1 MKTNLNKKMMKWFCV
16 IILSLFYLSN
26 GYSQQL
32 DDTIHVTEL
41 EDFYVNRFRQNQYQ
55 SELKRLQRVYPLA
68 VKAKAILDEYETNLS
83 AMEKKK
89 DARKYSRKMN
99 DFLKDEFSY
108 AIRDLYVSEG
118 RLLIQLIHRETGMTV
133 KQIMD
138 KYLNGMQTMIY
149 NTTAKMMK
157 HNLNDKWEPSK
168 KHAFTETVIQD
179 ILEGITPFEMKMDAM
194 TREKFKESQQEYR
207 QKIKESRS
215 KIKDIKKENKEKE
228 KEIKKEVKQ
237 NKKKSK

>member
-1 MKTNLNKKMMKWFCV
+1 MKWFYV

-32 DDTIHVTEL
+32 DDTIQVTEL
-41 EDFYVNRFRQNQYQ
+41 EDFYVNRYQQNQYQ
-55 SELKRLQRVYPLA
+55 YELKRLQRVYPLA
-68 VKAKAILDEYETNLS
+68 VKAKAILDEYESNLS

-89 DARKYSRKMN
+89 DARKYSKKMN
-99 DFLKDEFSY
+99 DYLKDEFSY

-138 KYLNGMQTMIY
+138 KYVGGLQATMY

-157 HNLNDKWEPSK
+157 HNLNDKYDVSK
-168 KHAFTETVIQD
+168 KHAFTEMVIQD
-179 ILEGITPFEMKMDAM
+179 ILSGVTPFEMKMDAM
-194 TREKFKESQQEYR
+194 TREKFKESQKEYR
-207 QKIKESRS
+207 EKVKSS
-215 KIKDIKKENKEKE
+215 KNKMKDIKKENKEKE
-228 KEIKKEVKQ
+228 KEIKKEAKAA
-237 NKKKSK
+237 KKKS